1 MILCIICAHDSDKFL
16 QALRSNKVTVPCSAH
31 RLRRGTLTWRTSCKA
46 CKLNSALKIWS
57 SQSSESPAKQQQP
70 MLPARLLNSS
80 QTRTRTRRGSK
91 PCRPPHAMCCW
102 LRCAVPTKG
111 HTLPAAH
118 HTNSQKALPLKHL
131 LSISW
136 EPCNS
141 AYAVQGMPA
150 TTM

>member
-1 MILCIICAHDSDKFL
+1 M
-16 QALRSNKVTVPCSAH
+16 QATTRNV
-31 RLRRGTLTWRTSCKA
+31 
-46 CKLNSALKIWS
+46 
-57 SQSSESPAKQQQP
+57 
-70 MLPARLLNSS
+70 LLA
-80 QTRTRTRRGSK
+80 QV
-91 PCRPPHAMCCW
+91 
-102 LRCAVPTKG
+102 VPTKG